1 MCNTN
6 LTRVTLTLEQQDV
19 DLIDRLA
26 ALEGANRSA
35 EFRGLLEQ
43 LRPAIQ
49 QTVEALE
56 AAQDVRKRLDAEVG
70 SAAIGELAAI
80 VPEMEALQDMYLQI
94 MSKLQAE
101 AAAATAPTFPPLDV
115 TDWTTDEID
124 QQIEADL
131 WADEAWKDR
140 TGLDGTEQD
149 DPCSCNHGGQN

>member
-43 LRPAIQ
+43 LRPAIK

-56 AAQDVRKRLDAEVG
+56 AAAEVRKALDAEVG
-70 SAAIGELAAI
+70 QAAIGELAAI
-80 VPEMEALQDMYLQI
+80 VPEMEALQDMYLKI
-94 MSKLQAE
+94 MAKLQAE

-115 TDWTTDEID
+115 TAWTTEEID
-124 QQIEADL
+124 LQVEADL
-131 WADEAWKDR
+131 WAEEAWNDR
-140 TGLDGTEQD
+140 HLPEAN
-149 DPCSCNHGGQN
+149 PRSCNHGGQN